1 MKVGQNKYVPISLQN
16 CNFIKFLKN
25 KSVNEIRSIV
35 KNLPLPLINVLS
47 EITLN
52 CLSGNITK
60 NKNKIKI
67 LKPYSSVMKAIAHR
81 KNSYSHR
88 KSLLSSKKGAGLLSI
103 LLPLAIS
110 AISSLVTSKK

>member
-1 MKVGQNKYVPISLQN
+1 MKSGQNKNKSISLQN
-16 CNFIKFLKN
+16 CNFIKFLIN
-25 KSVNEIRSIV
+25 QSESEIRSIV
-35 KNLPLPLINVLS
+35 KNLPLPLINILS

-67 LKPYSSVMKAIAHR
+67 LKPYSSVMKAIANR
-81 KNSYSHR
+81 KNSYKHR
-88 KSLLSSKKGAGLLSI
+88 KSLLSSKKGAGFLSI

-110 AISSLVTSKK
+110 AISSLTTSKK